1 MQVWRC
7 AVSIYD
13 HAMSNG
19 LGTTKATAAV
29 LTLTD
34 AYLSALTS
42 YVGNEKALLFEV
54 TQQQATGKLG
64 AFLAKV
70 GAADSEHK
78 MLLKY
83 TRIDDDG
90 VRRFVKDSH
99 SRLEA
104 LPGADAARL
113 RAAFGRETYGATLNK
128 IGWHAREWSD
138 SYFRVLDVA
147 ARVGSGV
154 GSYGVGRYYVLLAGD
169 EGDGGGGGGDKQ
181 YLSSVILD
189 VKFEPTPA
197 VATVL
202 GRPDAAWYRTL
213 FSNEASRAVSAQ
225 RRLTSYTDPFTG
237 WIFLNGSAYVV
248 RQRSPFKAGFDLSS
262 LSSYAD
268 LAEFVQQIAVVTA
281 TSHARGTV
289 GKSPGQFKEVV
300 SAALDMPFAR
310 ATWGIATVNVA
321 AAYREQVL
329 LDFQCFK
336 EFAEANYS
344 VPSTRVL

>member
-1 MQVWRC
+1 M
-7 AVSIYD
+7 
-13 HAMSNG
+13 
-19 LGTTKATAAV
+19 
-29 LTLTD
+29 LTFTD

-42 YVGNEKALLFEV
+42 YVGNENALLFEL

-64 AFLAKV
+64 DFLAKV

-78 MLLKY
+78 MLQKY
-83 TRIDDDG
+83 TRIDEDG
-90 VRRFVKDSH
+90 VRRFIKDGH

-104 LPGADAARL
+104 LPEEEAAQL
-113 RAAFGRETYGATLNK
+113 RAAFSRETYGATLNK

-169 EGDGGGGGGDKQ
+169 DGDESDESDEGGEGSPYPK
-181 YLSSVILD
+181 SVILD
-189 VKFEPTPA
+189 VKFEPEPA
-197 VATVL
+197 ISTVL
-202 GRPDAAWYRTL
+202 DRFDAAWYRTL
-213 FSNEASRAVSAQ
+213 FSNEAARAVSAQ

-237 WIFLNGSAYVV
+237 WIFLNGSAFVV
-248 RQRSPFKAGFDLSS
+248 RQRSPWKAGFDLSS

-300 SAALDMPFAR
+300 SAALGMPYAR
-310 ATWGIATVNVA
+310 ATWGIAAANVA
-321 AAYREQVL
+321 SAYREQVL
-329 LDFQCFK
+329 HDYKCFK
-336 EFAEANYS
+336 EFVEANYS
-344 VPSTRVL
+344 APRR